1 MLVILN
7 LWEPKHGSSNAKILV
22 CTYNIRKLRTDDD
35 TSRLVE
41 ELGKIKWHVV
51 GLCETKRKGEGLRE
65 LSGESW
71 MYEAGKTEEN
81 PNAKGLALLIN
92 KNSTDYVEKMEKHS
106 DRIISCKIKLHGKTS
121 LQSYKTMPLHA
132 TTTTK
137 Q

>member
-51 GLCETKRKGEGLRE
+51 GLCEQKEKGKGSENCQGSHGCMKQEKPRKTQ
-65 LSGESW
+65 
-71 MYEAGKTEEN
+71 MK
-81 PNAKGLALLIN
+81 K
-92 KNSTDYVEKMEKHS
+92 
-106 DRIISCKIKLHGKTS
+106 DRHF
-121 LQSYKTMPLHA
+121 
-132 TTTTK
+132 
-137 Q
+137 